1 MAPPQDPHAG
11 SVHPLHVDR
20 PPLKGLGMS
29 TGRNLHDWA
38 LCLAEMG
45 WRIFPLIPGTKRP
58 AVGDWEHRASS
69 DPDRITRCWH
79 AGRGFNIGVATGPS
93 GLVVVDLDT
102 TTDGKPGPDGAA
114 ALAALAV
121 SRGVEVPGT
130 YTVSTPS
137 GGHHLYFT
145 SPPGVLLR
153 NTAGALAPRIDTRA
167 HGGYVVGPGSMLPGG
182 GYELLDETA
191 PPDLPAWLV
200 QALTQRPAA
209 PLPARPHA
217 VAADPGGYVSAAVRG
232 EAQRVRDAPR
242 GQHNAVLCRAAYA
255 LGQLIGAGLLDSDTA
270 RTGLT
275 AAADALIGA
284 DCGCTPAEVARV
296 INAGLAAG
304 ARNPRR
310 TTARTSPRRD
320 AA

>member
-1 MAPPQDPHAG
+1 
-11 SVHPLHVDR
+11 
-20 PPLKGLGMS
+20 MS
-29 TGRNLHDWA
+29 TGQNLHDWA
-38 LCLAEMG
+38 LHLAAMG

-79 AGRGFNIGVATGPS
+79 GGSGFNIGVATGPS

-102 TTDGKPGPDGAA
+102 TPDDKPGPHGAA
-114 ALAALAV
+114 ALAALAA
-121 SRGVEVPGT
+121 SRGVELPDT

-137 GGHHLYFT
+137 GGQHLYFT
-145 SPPGVLLR
+145 SPPGVRLR
-153 NTAGALAPRIDTRA
+153 NTAGTLAPRIDTRA
-167 HGGYVVGPGSMLPGG
+167 HGGYVVGPGSTLPRG
-182 GYELLDETA
+182 GYELLDDTA

-209 PLPARPHA
+209 SLPARPQV

-232 EAQRVRDAPR
+232 EAQRVRHAPR

-255 LGQLIGAGLLDSDTA
+255 LGQLVGAGLLDTDTA
-270 RTGLT
+270 RADLT
-275 AAADALIGA
+275 TAADALIRG

-310 TTARTSPRRD
+310 TIARTSQGRD